1 MKKVSKL
8 MLATL
13 VATLFLSACEP
24 KEQKLYI
31 VSTNDMHANIDNF
44 PKMAALIDSLRSVH
58 PDLLLFSAGDNRS
71 GNPINDRY
79 TEPAKPILSATTS
92 GMAAPLPCA
101 MCWAGPSSPLFVP
114 TSLSMTPCRCPT

>member
-8 MLATL
+8 VL
-13 VATLFLSACEP
+13 VAFVAMLFLSACEP

-79 TEPAKPILSATTS
+79 TEPAKP
-92 GMAAPLPCA
+92 M
-101 MCWAGPSSPLFVP
+101 
-114 TSLSMTPCRCPT
+114 